1 MNFLSV
7 TSFISNTQSP
17 FIIIDIIRLVYLSV
31 ILIHE
36 KIELQS

>member
-1 MNFLSV
+1 MNFLSA
-7 TSFISNTQSP
+7 TSFISNTQSLS
-17 FIIIDIIRLVYLSV
+17 IIIDIIRLVYLSV